1 MMQNNLREQS
11 KFKKVCLNTL
21 FFLGNI
27 ADDILIVSGIA
38 IVIHQTYRLN
48 LVAGNYALGITLF
61 ILGVILANRN

>member
-1 MMQNNLREQS
+1 MENNKNEKN

-38 IVIHQTYRLN
+38 IAIHQTYKLN